1 MTSESQAS
9 LSDFYKDVIR
19 HGENFVSV
27 AAKVQ
32 PKKVPIFGK
41 RLLVQG
47 KVAINE
53 MWQDL
58 VGRMN
63 GGEMPKLADLEIFWM
78 LKWTLAI
85 NEAKMLDDFVQK
97 AVQSRRSQIELAAL
111 GDKPAEGDGDEVQII
126 GNIFNNLDE
135 ASAASSSSKAAFGA
149 VPQFDLTPRFSK
161 LGQRWQIF

>member
-1 MTSESQAS
+1 MTSESHAS

-58 VGRMN
+58 VGRLN
-63 GGEMPKLADLEIFWM
+63 GGEMPKLADLEIFRM
-78 LKWTLAI
+78 FKWTLAI
-85 NEAKMLDDFVQK
+85 ND
-97 AVQSRRSQIELAAL
+97 
-111 GDKPAEGDGDEVQII
+111 
-126 GNIFNNLDE
+126 
-135 ASAASSSSKAAFGA
+135 
-149 VPQFDLTPRFSK
+149 
-161 LGQRWQIF
+161 